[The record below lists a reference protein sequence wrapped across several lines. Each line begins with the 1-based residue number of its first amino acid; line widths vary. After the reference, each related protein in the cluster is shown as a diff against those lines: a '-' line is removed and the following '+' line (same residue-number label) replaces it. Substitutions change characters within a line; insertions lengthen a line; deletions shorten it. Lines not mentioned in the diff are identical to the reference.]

1 MNGGIEKQIYEL
13 IKHLTQKNIY
23 VKYLTTFDEVDKK
36 ISSNNGFDGLEI
48 INVKC
53 KRIKIPNFY
62 PKVPVFSPISVK
74 KAFEKDCKNAD
85 IVHSFNEF
93 FSSFIASVKNNGQ
106 AHVHS
111 QQNIIYADE
120 VFFPYK
126 MFFNFLQT
134 YALSRYYKR
143 CDLIAPISNFL
154 KTQLMEYHNINE
166 HKLAVVPNGVD
177 CSLFKP
183 SSKKRKELREKENLD
198 EKIFVFSAGRLV
210 REKGFHILIKSISK
224 SQFREKIIL
233 GIAGDGYFRN
243 TLKLLSKKLNVQTK
257 FFGLLENSSLVDYYC
272 GADIF
277 VTPSLWQEPFGIVN
291 IEAMACEC
299 PVIATSTGGIPEIV
313 EDRKTGFLYSPHDVN
328 SLRNKIDFL
337 IQNQQCAKKLGKN
350 ARKKV
355 IKEYNWDILIKKW
368 IALYK
373 SL

>member
-1 MNGGIEKQIYEL
+1 
-13 IKHLTQKNIY
+13 
-23 VKYLTTFDEVDKK
+23 
-36 ISSNNGFDGLEI
+36 
-48 INVKC
+48 
-53 KRIKIPNFY
+53 
-62 PKVPVFSPISVK
+62 
-74 KAFEKDCKNAD
+74 
-85 IVHSFNEF
+85 
-93 FSSFIASVKNNGQ
+93 
-106 AHVHS
+106 
-111 QQNIIYADE
+111 
-120 VFFPYK
+120 
-126 MFFNFLQT
+126 
-134 YALSRYYKR
+134 
-143 CDLIAPISNFL
+143 
-154 KTQLMEYHNINE
+154 
-166 HKLAVVPNGVD
+166 
-177 CSLFKP
+177 
-183 SSKKRKELREKENLD
+183 
-198 EKIFVFSAGRLV
+198 VFSAGRLV

-224 SQFREKIIL
+224 SQFRDKIIL